1 MKDCFLT
8 KPSYLKQQQK
18 EILRLTGQVN
28 NMWKNVLLPQDCSSV
43 KILISSMDEWRSN
56 VSELEWSK

>member
-1 MKDCFLT
+1 MMKDCFLT

-28 NMWKNVLLPQDCSSV
+28 NMWKKCALTSRLLKCENSDF
-43 KILISSMDEWRSN
+43 KHG
-56 VSELEWSK
+56 